1 MCRYF
6 GIFNTIIKARQ
17 LRQQLDYPV
26 PKFALCMVQENQSTG
41 KVVKVNSPE
50 DAASLFK
57 PLRLA
62 AEEHFMALHL
72 NVKNE
77 VIGIHE
83 VAHGTLT
90 ESLVHPREVFKAALL
105 ANSYAVLVCH
115 NHPSGSLLTPSLED
129 HAATKTLIA
138 AGKLLGIS
146 IIDHLILDGDYSS
159 TAVYSFR
166 KEHPDLWLEVK
177 KSA

>member
-1 MCRYF
+1 MWSNF
-6 GIFNTIIKARQ
+6 AIFNTLIKSWQ
-17 LRQQLDYPV
+17 LRQQLHYPV
-26 PKFALCMVQENQSTG
+26 PKFALCIVKENQSTF
-41 KVVKVNSPE
+41 KAVKVNNPT
-50 DAASLFK
+50 DAAHLLR

-72 NVKNE
+72 NIKNE

-115 NHPSGSLLTPSLED
+115 NHPSGSVLVPSTED
-129 HAATKTLIA
+129 YAATKQLVA
-138 AGKLLGIS
+138 AGKLIGIS
-146 IIDHLILDGDYSS
+146 IIDHLILDGD
-159 TAVYSFR
+159 
-166 KEHPDLWLEVK
+166 
-177 KSA
+177 

>member
-1 MCRYF
+1 MWAFLRS
-6 GIFNTIIKARQ
+6 IIKSKPIK
-17 LRQQLDYPV
+17 QQLDYLV
-26 PKFALCMVQENQSTG
+26 PKFTLCMVQENEGAFKAVTIA
-41 KVVKVNSPE
+41 SPR
-50 DAASLFK
+50 DAAQLLK

-62 AEEHFMALHL
+62 AEEHFMAMHL

-115 NHPSGSLLTPSLED
+115 NHPSGASLTPSLED
-129 HAATKTLIA
+129 HVATKKLIA
-138 AGKLLGIS
+138 AGKLLGIA
-146 IIDHLILDGDYSS
+146 IVDHLILDSNWSS
-159 TAVYSFR
+159 DSVYSFR
-166 KEHPDLWLEVK
+166 QEHPDLWLDEIK
-177 KSA
+177 TA

>member
-1 MCRYF
+1 MWRYF
-6 GIFNTIIKARQ
+6 SIFRAIIKSRQ
-17 LRQQLDYPV
+17 LKQQLDYPV
-26 PKFALCMVQENQSTG
+26 PKFALCMVQENESPF
-41 KVVKVNSPE
+41 KAVKVNNPE
-50 DAASLFK
+50 DAAHLLK

-105 ANSYAVLVCH
+105 ANSYAILVCH
-115 NHPSGSLLTPSLED
+115 NHPSGSLLTPSVED
-129 HAATKTLIA
+129 HVATKQLIA

-146 IIDHLILDGDYSS
+146 IIDHLILDGGYSS
-159 TAVYSFR
+159 NSVYSFR
-166 KEHPDLWLEVK
+166 QQHPDLWLDEK
-177 KSA
+177 KI